1 MESFMKEKCM
11 IIFIIPLLMIE
22 QKVLIS
28 CIENEDMTNSII
40 FHKLN

>member
-1 MESFMKEKCM
+1 MESFLKEKCM
-11 IIFIIPLLMIE
+11 IIFIILLLMIE